1 MTKLLFL
8 LILITMTPNKSY
20 LEEKTASDESQAA
33 TNQREGSYSIWL
45 MPEGDVLDKF
55 SNLITRISVEYNS
68 PRFQPHVTLLG
79 DLVGFTKEEVISKAS
94 KLAESIEPFTI
105 TLTAVTYPNSYPN
118 DHEAYYR
125 SLYIL
130 AERTK
135 PLMKA
140 NELARKMFRRGGDLP
155 YNPHLSI
162 IYGPFPAE
170 TKEEIISKVGREF
183 NADVEVNSIYVWS
196 DKGLPDEWRLIR
208 KIPLGMN

>member
-1 MTKLLFL
+1 MTRLLFL
-8 LILITMTPNKSY
+8 SILITMISNSSY

-33 TNQREGSYSIWL
+33 TDKREGSYSIWL
-45 MPEGDVLDKF
+45 MPEGDVLDKL

-68 PRFQPHVTLLG
+68 PRYQPHVTLLG

-94 KLAESIEPFTI
+94 ELAESIEPFTI

-130 AERTK
+130 AERTE

-140 NELARKMFRRGGDLP
+140 NELAKKMFGRGSDLP

-162 IYGPFPAE
+162 TYGSFPAE

-183 NADVEVNSIYVWS
+183 NVDFEVNNIYVWS
-196 DKGLPDEWRLIR
+196 DKGLPVEWRFLGKIR
-208 KIPLGMN
+208 LGMN